1 MDALLARLGAQ
12 AMNMAIRSGIALTS
26 TYAFS
31 QCSRLMKTVDD
42 RAVRIEIK
50 KLQKRLDSKIKI
62 VSPAIDLVEFKSGRG
77 NAFLESALPLA
88 KSLRRSIVALGR
100 RVEQAAQAGEATSQ
114 VPPQSLDS
122 EQHLEELRAIIDD
135 MKDLL
140 HQLDNDIPLLHMA
153 ISASGESLSSAMS
166 PGVSPSRFLQAGT
179 FLTYGDSQF
188 ALDPSRP
195 VQIGPVFTL
204 SIYMLFLGHASK
216 TPQTQP
222 AHQEGHSQTR
232 QAPQNKSSRDTSAPY
247 GLGEGERKPLWQEVI
262 HKARVR
268 LCRTPTGHVFD
279 PSKGFRPS
287 GAQHGRFTEFH
298 FHRSDAYD
306 LGQRNEYAYHLE
318 IIEDLDDGRAHDDPD
333 AEAAPYDDIRCA
345 GIRESIPI
353 HQISKIFYAD
363 TGRILNIGDGGTDN
377 NPVLLLKR
385 DLRAK
390 PPFDMQQQEEEAVAF
405 DEDADSIVV
414 SEPESEEA
422 MDEQENIDRQLRE
435 ESAALDMLEQMP
447 QLSTNPSRM
456 SFPSHLDP
464 EWIAL
469 EVFEDDDDSENS
481 ETEDEDLG
489 EERHRLATISS
500 PVSAAAS
507 PKTHSRRPGASLDTR
522 LVAQIQSLSLQ
533 SSPSFK
539 VMGPAASVPSTSREV
554 AKHPMENTES
564 FVARSP
570 FGAVVTSLSLMEML
584 IRLASLQE
592 FQQAPHLTMHD
603 HILNFFL
610 EESST
615 TGLTGE
621 ERLRARTEAKQRV
634 GFDPYTDTPSR

>member
-42 RAVRIEIK
+42 RAVRSEIK

-62 VSPAIDLVEFKSGRG
+62 VSPAIDLIEFKSGRG

-100 RVEQAAQAGEATSQ
+100 RVEQAAQTGEATSQ
-114 VPPQSLDS
+114 VPLRSLDS

-140 HQLDNDIPLLHMA
+140 DQLDNDIPLLHMA

-188 ALDPSRP
+188 AVDPSRP

-216 TPQTQP
+216 MPQAQP
-222 AHQEGHSQTR
+222 VHQNGHSETHQTLL
-232 QAPQNKSSRDTSAPY
+232 NKSSCDTSAPY

-268 LCRTPTGHVFD
+268 MCRTPMGHVFD
-279 PSKGFRPS
+279 PNKGFRPS
-287 GAQHGRFTEFH
+287 GAPHSRFTESRFR
-298 FHRSDAYD
+298 RSNGYGLD
-306 LGQRNEYAYHLE
+306 QRNEYAYHLE

-333 AEAAPYDDIRCA
+333 AEAAPYDDIRRA

-363 TGRILNIGDGGTDN
+363 TGRILNIGDGGSDN

-385 DLRAK
+385 DLHAK
-390 PPFDMQQQEEEAVAF
+390 PPFEMQEEVMAF
-405 DEDADSIVV
+405 DDGADSVIISG
-414 SEPESEEA
+414 SENEETV
-422 MDEQENIDRQLRE
+422 DEQEYIDRQLRE
-435 ESAALDMLEQMP
+435 ESAALDMMEQMP
-447 QLSTNPSRM
+447 KLSTTKPSRR

-464 EWIAL
+464 EWLAV
-469 EVFEDDDDSENS
+469 EVFEDDDDSESS

-489 EERHRLATISS
+489 EEVNRLAMSSS
-500 PVSAAAS
+500 PMSAATS
-507 PKTHSRRPGASLDTR
+507 PKTHPRRSRASLDTR
-522 LVAQIQSLSLQ
+522 LMQQIQSLSLQ
-533 SSPSFK
+533 SSPSVK
-539 VMGPAASVPSTSREV
+539 VTGSAASVPSLSREV
-554 AKHPMENTES
+554 AEHAMANTES

-621 ERLRARTEAKQRV
+621 EGLRARTEAKQRV
-634 GFDPYTDTPSR
+634 GFDPYTDTPAR

>member
-42 RAVRIEIK
+42 RAVRSEIK

-62 VSPAIDLVEFKSGRG
+62 VSPAIDLIEFKSGRG

-88 KSLRRSIVALGR
+88 KSLRRNIVALGR

-114 VPPQSLDS
+114 ASLQSLDS

-140 HQLDNDIPLLHMA
+140 DQLDNDIPLLHMA

-188 ALDPSRP
+188 AVDPTRP

-216 TPQTQP
+216 TPKTQSV
-222 AHQEGHSQTR
+222 HQEGHLQHHQT
-232 QAPQNKSSRDTSAPY
+232 PQNNSFGDTTAPY
-247 GLGEGERKPLWQEVI
+247 GLGDGERKPLWQEVI

-268 LCRTPTGHVFD
+268 LCRTPMGHVFD
-279 PSKGFRPS
+279 PNKGFRPS
-287 GAQHGRFTEFH
+287 GAGHSRFAESQFH
-298 FHRSDAYD
+298 KSNAYGTD
-306 LGQRNEYAYHLE
+306 QRNEYAYHLE
-318 IIEDLDDGRAHDDPD
+318 IIEDLDDGRAHDGLD
-333 AEAAPYDDIRCA
+333 AEAAPYDDITRA

-353 HQISKIFYAD
+353 HQISKMFYAD

-385 DLRAK
+385 DLHAK
-390 PPFDMQQQEEEAVAF
+390 PPFEMQDMMAF
-405 DEDADSIVV
+405 DDEADSVIV
-414 SEPESEEA
+414 SEPENEEVV
-422 MDEQENIDRQLRE
+422 DEQEDIDRQLRE
-435 ESAALDMLEQMP
+435 ESAALDMPEQMP
-447 QLSTNPSRM
+447 KLSTNPSCR
-456 SFPSHLDP
+456 SFPGHLDP
-464 EWIAL
+464 EWIAV
-469 EVFEDDDDSENS
+469 EVFEDDDDSESS

-489 EERHRLATISS
+489 EEVHRLAGSS
-500 PVSAAAS
+500 GLLSAAAS
-507 PKTHSRRPGASLDTR
+507 PKTHPRRSRTSLDTR
-522 LVAQIQSLSLQ
+522 LMAQIQSLSLQ
-533 SSPSFK
+533 SSPSAR
-539 VMGPAASVPSTSREV
+539 VTGRATSVPSFSQEV
-554 AKHPMENTES
+554 AKHSMDNTES

-603 HILNFFL
+603 HVLNFFL
-610 EESST
+610 EDSST

>member
-1 MDALLARLGAQ
+1 QLFR
-12 AMNMAIRSGIALTS
+12 
-26 TYAFS
+26 
-31 QCSRLMKTVDD
+31 
-42 RAVRIEIK
+42 
-50 KLQKRLDSKIKI
+50 
-62 VSPAIDLVEFKSGRG
+62 SGRG

-88 KSLRRSIVALGR
+88 RSLRRSIVALGR
-100 RVEQAAQAGEATSQ
+100 RVEQAVQTGEATSQ
-114 VPPQSLDS
+114 APPQSLAS

-188 ALDPSRP
+188 AIDPSRP

-204 SIYMLFLGHASK
+204 SIYMLFLGHAS
-216 TPQTQP
+216 TTHTTHPVNQDGHLQT
-222 AHQEGHSQTR
+222 HQKL
-232 QAPQNKSSRDTSAPY
+232 QNNPPGDTSAPY
-247 GLGEGERKPLWQEVI
+247 GLGEGDRKPLWQEVI

-268 LCRTPTGHVFD
+268 LCRIPTGHVFD
-279 PSKGFRPS
+279 PDKGFRPS
-287 GAQHGRFTEFH
+287 GTRHSRSTESRFHTSNAYG
-298 FHRSDAYD
+298 SD
-306 LGQRNEYAYHLE
+306 QRNEYAYHLE

-363 TGRILNIGDGGTDN
+363 TGRILNIGEGGTDN

-390 PPFDMQQQEEEAVAF
+390 PPFDMQEEVMAF
-405 DEDADSIVV
+405 DDQADSIIASG
-414 SEPESEEA
+414 SENEEA
-422 MDEQENIDRQLRE
+422 MDEQEDIDRQLRE

-447 QLSTNPSRM
+447 RLSTKPSRR

-464 EWIAL
+464 EWIAM
-469 EVFEDDDDSENS
+469 EVFEEEDDDDSESS
-481 ETEDEDLG
+481 ENEEEDLG
-489 EERHRLATISS
+489 EEVHRLATSS
-500 PVSAAAS
+500 GPMSAAAS
-507 PKTHSRRPGASLDTR
+507 PKTCSRRSRASLDTR
-522 LVAQIQSLSLQ
+522 LMAQIQSLSLQ
-533 SSPSFK
+533 SSPSVK
-539 VMGPAASVPSTSREV
+539 VTGSAASVSSFSREV
-554 AKHPMENTES
+554 AKHSMENTES

>member
-1 MDALLARLGAQ
+1 
-12 AMNMAIRSGIALTS
+12 MAIRSGIALTS

-42 RAVRIEIK
+42 RAVRSEIK
-50 KLQKRLDSKIKI
+50 KLQKRLDSKIKARDHI
-62 VSPAIDLVEFKSGRG
+62 LGTVLLRSGRG

-88 KSLRRSIVALGR
+88 KSLRRNIIALGR
-100 RVEQAAQAGEATSQ
+100 RVEQAAQAGEATNEASRR
-114 VPPQSLDS
+114 SLDS

-140 HQLDNDIPLLHMA
+140 AQLDNDIPLLHMA

-166 PGVSPSRFLQAGT
+166 PSVSPSRFLQAGT

-188 ALDPSRP
+188 AIDPSRP

-204 SIYMLFLGHASK
+204 SIYMLFLGHASR
-216 TPQTQP
+216 TPTTKP
-222 AHQEGHSQTR
+222 GHQEGHPQTPHT
-232 QAPQNKSSRDTSAPY
+232 PQNNSSGDTQAPY
-247 GLGEGERKPLWQEVI
+247 GLEEGERKPLWQEVI

-268 LCRTPTGHVFD
+268 LCRTPMGHVFD
-279 PSKGFRPS
+279 PNRGFRPS
-287 GAQHGRFTEFH
+287 GTGIRSFTESQFY
-298 FHRSDAYD
+298 RSNAYG

-318 IIEDLDDGRAHDDPD
+318 IVEDLDDGRAHDDLD
-333 AEAAPYDDIRCA
+333 AEAAPYDDISRA

-353 HQISKIFYAD
+353 HQISKMFYAN

-385 DLRAK
+385 DLLAK
-390 PPFDMQQQEEEAVAF
+390 PPLEMQEEMMTDNDESDSAPSSEVENKEEVDQQE
-405 DEDADSIVV
+405 D
-414 SEPESEEA
+414 
-422 MDEQENIDRQLRE
+422 IDRQLRE
-435 ESAALDMLEQMP
+435 ESAALDILEEMP
-447 QLSTNPSRM
+447 KLPTKSSRR

-464 EWIAL
+464 EWLAV
-469 EVFEDDDDSENS
+469 EVFEDDDESESS
-481 ETEDEDLG
+481 ETEDEDFG
-489 EERHRLATISS
+489 EMPGLPRGST
-500 PVSAAAS
+500 PMPTTVS
-507 PKTHSRRPGASLDTR
+507 PKTDSRRSRASLDTR
-522 LVAQIQSLSLQ
+522 LMAQIQSLSLQ
-533 SSPSFK
+533 SSPSAREK
-539 VMGPAASVPSTSREV
+539 RPAGSVQPFSRELE
-554 AKHPMENTES
+554 KHPKDSTES

-584 IRLASLQE
+584 IRLTSLQE

-634 GFDPYTDTPSR
+634 GFDPYTDTPSSL

>member
-42 RAVRIEIK
+42 RAVRSEIK
-50 KLQKRLDSKIKI
+50 KLQKSLQI
-62 VSPAIDLVEFKSGRG
+62 VSPAIDLIEFKSGRG

-88 KSLRRSIVALGR
+88 KGLRRNIVALGR
-100 RVEQAAQAGEATSQ
+100 RVEQAAQAGEATSEASRR
-114 VPPQSLDS
+114 SLDS
-122 EQHLEELRAIIDD
+122 EQHLEELRAIIHD

-140 HQLDNDIPLLHMA
+140 AQLDNDIPLLHMA

-166 PGVSPSRFLQAGT
+166 PSVSPSRFLQAGT

-188 ALDPSRP
+188 AIDPSRP

-204 SIYMLFLGHASK
+204 SIYMLFLGHASR
-216 TPQTQP
+216 TPTTQP
-222 AHQEGHSQTR
+222 GHQEGHSQTPHT
-232 QAPQNKSSRDTSAPY
+232 PQNNSSGDTPAPY
-247 GLGEGERKPLWQEVI
+247 GLEEGERKPLWQEVI

-268 LCRTPTGHVFD
+268 LCRTPMGHVFD
-279 PSKGFRPS
+279 PSRGFRPS
-287 GAQHGRFTEFH
+287 GTGTNSFTESQFY
-298 FHRSDAYD
+298 RSNAYG

-318 IIEDLDDGRAHDDPD
+318 IVEDLDDGRAHDDLD
-333 AEAAPYDDIRCA
+333 TEAAPYDDIRRA

-353 HQISKIFYAD
+353 HQISKMFYAN

-385 DLRAK
+385 DLLAK
-390 PPFDMQQQEEEAVAF
+390 PPLEMQEEMMAYNDETDSGISSEA
-405 DEDADSIVV
+405 ENK
-414 SEPESEEA
+414 EE
-422 MDEQENIDRQLRE
+422 MDEQEDIDRQLRE
-435 ESAALDMLEQMP
+435 ESAALDILEEMP
-447 QLSTNPSRM
+447 KLPTKSSRR

-464 EWIAL
+464 EWLAV
-469 EVFEDDDDSENS
+469 EVFEEDDDDSESS

-489 EERHRLATISS
+489 EMPGLPRSSTPMSAT
-500 PVSAAAS
+500 VS
-507 PKTHSRRPGASLDTR
+507 PKTDSRRSRASLDTR
-522 LVAQIQSLSLQ
+522 LMAQIQSLSLQ
-533 SSPSFK
+533 SSPSAREK
-539 VMGPAASVPSTSREV
+539 RLAGSVQPFSRELEN
-554 AKHPMENTES
+554 HPMDSTES

-584 IRLASLQE
+584 IRLTSLQE

>member
-42 RAVRIEIK
+42 RAVRSEIK
-50 KLQKRLDSKIKI
+50 KLQKRLDTKIKI
-62 VSPAIDLVEFKSGRG
+62 VSPVIDLIEFKSGRG

-88 KSLRRSIVALGR
+88 RSLRRSIVALGR
-100 RVEQAAQAGEATSQ
+100 RVEQAAQTGEATSQ
-114 VPPQSLDS
+114 APPQSLAS

-188 ALDPSRP
+188 AIDPSRP

-204 SIYMLFLGHASK
+204 SIYMLFLGHAS
-216 TPQTQP
+216 TTHTTQP
-222 AHQEGHSQTR
+222 VNQEGHLQTN
-232 QAPQNKSSRDTSAPY
+232 QKLQNKPPGDTSAPY
-247 GLGEGERKPLWQEVI
+247 GLGEGDRKPLWQEVI

-268 LCRTPTGHVFD
+268 LCRIPTGHVFD
-279 PSKGFRPS
+279 PDKGFRPS
-287 GAQHGRFTEFH
+287 GTRHSSSAESRFHT
-298 FHRSDAYD
+298 SNAYD
-306 LGQRNEYAYHLE
+306 SDQRNEYAYHLE

-333 AEAAPYDDIRCA
+333 AEAAQYDDIRCA

-363 TGRILNIGDGGTDN
+363 TGRILNIGEGGTDN

-390 PPFDMQQQEEEAVAF
+390 PPFDMQEEVMAF
-405 DEDADSIVV
+405 DDQTDSIIASG
-414 SEPESEEA
+414 SENEETV
-422 MDEQENIDRQLRE
+422 DEQEDIDRQLRE

-447 QLSTNPSRM
+447 KLSTKPSRR

-464 EWIAL
+464 EWLAM
-469 EVFEDDDDSENS
+469 EVFEEDDDDSESS
-481 ETEDEDLG
+481 ETEEEDIR
-489 EERHRLATISS
+489 EEVHSLATSS
-500 PVSAAAS
+500 RPMSAAAS
-507 PKTHSRRPGASLDTR
+507 PKTCSRRSRASLDTR
-522 LVAQIQSLSLQ
+522 LMAQIQSLSLQ
-533 SSPSFK
+533 SSPSVK
-539 VMGPAASVPSTSREV
+539 VTGSAASVSSFSQEV
-554 AKHPMENTES
+554 AKHSMENTES

>member
-42 RAVRIEIK
+42 RAVRSEIK
-50 KLQKRLDSKIKI
+50 KLQKRLDSKIK
-62 VSPAIDLVEFKSGRG
+62 LLRSGRG

-88 KSLRRSIVALGR
+88 KSLRRSIAALGR
-100 RVEQAAQAGEATSQ
+100 RVEQAAQTGEATSQ
-114 VPPQSLDS
+114 ALPQSLGS

-188 ALDPSRP
+188 AVDPSRP

-204 SIYMLFLGHASK
+204 SIYMLFLGHAST
-216 TPQTQP
+216 TPKTQP
-222 AHQEGHSQTR
+222 AHQEGHSQKR
-232 QAPQNKSSRDTSAPY
+232 QNKSSEYTSAPY

-279 PSKGFRPS
+279 PNKGFQPS
-287 GAQHGRFTEFH
+287 GAQHSRFTESRFR
-298 FHRSDAYD
+298 RSNAYGSD
-306 LGQRNEYAYHLE
+306 QRNEYAYHLE
-318 IIEDLDDGRAHDDPD
+318 IIENLDDGRAHDDLD
-333 AEAAPYDDIRCA
+333 AEAAPYDDIRHA

-353 HQISKIFYAD
+353 HQVSKMFYAD
-363 TGRILNIGDGGTDN
+363 TGRILNIGVEGTDN

-385 DLRAK
+385 DLHAK
-390 PPFDMQQQEEEAVAF
+390 PPLDMQEEVMAFDDEVDSIIVSGSEDEEAV
-405 DEDADSIVV
+405 
-414 SEPESEEA
+414 
-422 MDEQENIDRQLRE
+422 DEQEDIDRQLRE
-435 ESAALDMLEQMP
+435 ESAALEMLEQMP
-447 QLSTNPSRM
+447 KLSTKPSCRR
-456 SFPSHLDP
+456 FPSHLDP
-464 EWIAL
+464 EWLAV
-469 EVFEDDDDSENS
+469 EVYEDNDDSESS

-489 EERHRLATISS
+489 EELHRLATSS
-500 PVSAAAS
+500 GPMSAAAS
-507 PKTHSRRPGASLDTR
+507 PKTFSRRSRASLDTR
-522 LVAQIQSLSLQ
+522 LMAQIQSLSLQ
-533 SSPSFK
+533 SSPSVK
-539 VMGPAASVPSTSREV
+539 ATGSAASVSSFSREV
-554 AKHPMENTES
+554 AKHAMENTES

-621 ERLRARTEAKQRV
+621 ERLRARTEAKERV